1 VYTLCLHC
9 IVHAQVEPQRIAVFS
24 EALAKIQLQAQG
36 PPITMTAAATP
47 ATTAAATAAAAAA
60 STNTELHILTRA
72 PLTLH
77 SLHSVAAGS
86 SSSGGT
92 STSIELVGDMYG
104 DVGADSALTS
114 LPGGTVVIAV
124 PEGGEAGVLLVVAA
138 PAAAAAATAVKSIAL
153 PPDAT
158 LQSRRRG
165 DAHIEVLYLIYLILF
180 EQQSRCFR

>member
-1 VYTLCLHC
+1 
-9 IVHAQVEPQRIAVFS
+9 VEPQRTAVFS
-24 EALAKIQLQAQG
+24 EVLAKIQLQAQG
-36 PPITMTAAATP
+36 PPFTMTAATTP
-47 ATTAAATAAAAAA
+47 ATTATTAAAA
-60 STNTELHILTRA
+60 SNTGGSAELHVLTRA

-104 DVGADSALTS
+104 DVGADSAVTS
-114 LPGGTVVIAV
+114 LHGGTVVIAV
-124 PEGGEAGVLLVVAA
+124 PEAGEAGVLLVVL
-138 PAAAAAATAVKSIAL
+138 PAAAAAAPAAAVGAQVKSIAL

-165 DAHIEVLYLIYLILF
+165 DAPIEALLLYVNTFLAAV
-180 EQQSRCFR
+180 

>member
-1 VYTLCLHC
+1 MPCRCDIGNSMTLTILCVHIVRHC
-9 IVHAQVEPQRIAVFS
+9 RTQVEPQRTAVFS

-36 PPITMTAAATP
+36 PPITMTS
-47 ATTAAATAAAAAA
+47 ATTATATT
-60 STNTELHILTRA
+60 SSSTELHILTRA

-77 SLHSVAAGS
+77 SLHSVATGS
-86 SSSGGT
+86 SSSGGA

-104 DVGADSALTS
+104 DVGTDSAMTS
-114 LPGGTVVIAV
+114 LHGGTVVIAV

-138 PAAAAAATAVKSIAL
+138 AAAAPAAATAVQVKSIAL

-165 DAHIEVLYLIYLILF
+165 DAPIRLSE
-180 EQQSRCFR
+180 